1 MAFARHETF
10 YFREGW
16 LTKGL
21 KAVNKDGGVFMA
33 KDAMERLGIGS
44 NMVKALRYWMTATGL
59 TTENPTGK
67 RVQTLTRFGE
77 VIYQYDKY
85 LEESMTLWL
94 LHYQLA
100 INDKLATAWYW
111 FFNIFSYK
119 EFDEALFLEDLKLWV
134 EDQGEQVSEGSL
146 KKDFD
151 CIIGTYCPSKNS
163 VANPEDN
170 IVCPL
175 QELGIIEQVD
185 AKKRIY
191 RFTRKNISEMPIEL
205 FHYALADYIRENK
218 LEKDISLDTLL
229 SSPKALG
236 KVFTLGLADLIEV
249 LGKLEEKGYIRVNRT
264 AGLNHISVLFEQSPE
279 EILEDYY
286 QRINADEIA
295 GVV

>member
-111 FFNIFSYK
+111 FFNIFSHK
-119 EFDEALFLEDLKLWV
+119 EFDEALFLEELKLWV
-134 EDQGEQVSEGSL
+134 EAQGEQVSEGSL